1 MCISISSLRE
11 KNQPM
16 KQMQNNFRTADRP
29 EKNISPRQSAIKQFP
44 FFPVKK
50 ETLFLFR
57 LGLLL
62 LALFILI
69 FSVFLMYVNE
79 MVADCGALV
88 YHTPDEVPERRVG
101 LLLGTGKHLSGTRIP
116 NSYFVYRIQAAAEL
130 YHCGKIS
137 KILVSGDNGRKEY
150 NEPEDMMKDLVAAG
164 VPREDIVCDYA
175 GFRTLDSILRAKK
188 VFGQDHLTVISQQFH
203 CERAI
208 YIARCQGMD
217 VIGYAARETA
227 SRKALLRR
235 TARETLSRMAA
246 WLDLHI
252 LKTSPRFYGE
262 TLFF

>member
-1 MCISISSLRE
+1 MI
-11 KNQPM
+11 Q
-16 KQMQNNFRTADRP
+16 KQIRTSEHPVRD
-29 EKNISPRQSAIKQFP
+29 SFP
-44 FFPVKK
+44 FLPLAGRKRFFLYPENKA
-50 ETLFLFR
+50 FLFR
-57 LGLLL
+57 LGLICLAVAALL
-62 LALFILI
+62 

-130 YHCGKIS
+130 YHHGKIS
-137 KILVSGDNGRKEY
+137 KILVSGDNGRKDY
-150 NEPEDMMKDLVAAG
+150 NEPEDMREDLVAAG

-217 VIGYAARETA
+217 VIGYAAHETS
-227 SRKALLRR
+227 SRKALYRR
-235 TARETLSRMAA
+235 AARETLSRMAA
-246 WLDLHI
+246 WLDLH
-252 LKTSPRFYGE
+252 LLNTAPRYYGE
-262 TLFF
+262 KLFF